1 MPGLSPRRRLA
12 TGAVAVLCLLVAACG
27 DDDQADTT
35 TTSST
40 TSTEAT
46 TTTTEATTTTT
57 EPPRRLSAD
66 ELRGILLRPDE
77 VPDHLELDE
86 EDPSPG
92 GWQGTDPPE
101 CGEMLNEGGTGEVR
115 ATTTYSDPRGYLS
128 YGAVAEHT
136 PGQEVDLDV
145 FREAF
150 AGPCATFGYE
160 TDGGDRG
167 TFRLALIRDLED
179 LGDDAMLGRMDIV
192 WEQPEYQVEQTVF
205 TAYFRRGDVSVQVD
219 VSSTSVPARDVFGPE
234 ITPEEAERLARRIDA
249 DLVALLE
256 G

>member
-1 MPGLSPRRRLA
+1 MPVLSPRRRLA
-12 TGAVAVLCLLVAACG
+12 IGAAVALGLVVAACG
-27 DDDQADTT
+27 DDDGAGTT

-40 TSTEAT
+40 TSTDAT
-46 TTTTEATTTTT
+46 STTAEPTTTT
-57 EPPRRLSAD
+57 EPPRRLSVE
-66 ELRGILLRPDE
+66 ELRGVLLRPDE
-77 VPDHLELDE
+77 VPGHLELDE
-86 EDPSPG
+86 EDPAPD
-92 GWQGTDPPE
+92 GWRGTDPPE
-101 CGEMLNEGGTGEVR
+101 CGEMLNAGGTGEVR

-128 YGAVAEHT
+128 YSAVAEHT
-136 PGQEVDLDV
+136 PGEVVDLDV

-160 TDGGDRG
+160 TEGGDRG

-205 TAYFRRGDVSVQVD
+205 TAYFRRGDVSIQVD
-219 VSSTSVPARDVFGPE
+219 VSSTSVPARDAYGPE
-234 ITPEEAERLARRIDA
+234 ITPEEAEQLARRIDT
-249 DLVALLE
+249 DLAALLE